1 LQPGESVPGELTRDD
16 SDMDLIDDD
25 GSFTRRTIP
34 QSELGDDSEAGQG
47 RRVRRPTALA
57 SQLGGKLGELF
68 NTPDRAGVSAFGKQ
82 APTSLSRRSLAGD
95 LSGASGAIADLRNLD
110 RTVDMDM
117 TNVYGADEGVMSRLA
132 DVTRESIFGPMSRRD
147 SVASGRLDEGELS
160 VDQQEEPAADDED
173 VFNDAGVGVRR
184 WVLARLW
191 ITPGFMLNVPSR
203 LQCKSYV

>member
-1 LQPGESVPGELTRDD
+1 
-16 SDMDLIDDD
+16 
-25 GSFTRRTIP
+25 
-34 QSELGDDSEAGQG
+34 
-47 RRVRRPTALA
+47 
-57 SQLGGKLGELF
+57 
-68 NTPDRAGVSAFGKQ
+68 
-82 APTSLSRRSLAGD
+82 
-95 LSGASGAIADLRNLD
+95 
-110 RTVDMDM
+110 M

-191 ITPGFMLNVPSR
+191 ITPGSMLNVPSR